1 MDLEMHNFQQHTE
14 VRWLSIGPAIK
25 RVLEQWEAICQF
37 VNDLSKDTKK
47 VPKSIN
53 YKRVYML
60 LGTKEKAITKV
71 NLEFFNSVVP
81 LFEQFLLL
89 FQKSSPTIHILYDS
103 ICDVLAKLMRRFM
116 KMAALEKKYGSELA
130 SIECKDVSL
139 QLADK
144 DVVIG
149 DRARKGLDELPRDQ
163 QKNVML
169 GIRSFFMTTISYL
182 QAKLPLDNQLLR
194 QLRCLNPVKRTKS
207 STVSSI
213 ESVACTLQ
221 PKVDQTQVVDE
232 WKVYQVDT
240 DLPNYDPKERIEVFW
255 KQVFELQ
262 GLAGE
267 PKYQILPVVVKS
279 ALVLTQTNAES
290 ERSLSVNARIVTKD
304 RSLLGE
310 KTIVGIHTLK
320 EAVWFFDP
328 DNKQPEK
335 IEIKSNLKKAV
346 KSAHAAYRDHLE
358 REKEM
363 ERKKKEEE
371 RRLKELAEKEKE
383 EKELLLKKKESLAK
397 SEEVLDEQEKIARE
411 ELKAAESILKDAN
424 KKLKDA
430 MASASIDRN
439 SLRNADLMLETASAA
454 QKKAMTKLDKIR
466 EKQKQVGMKTHKLL
480 DEVLPSTS
488 PSESKSKGSGKRKDT
503 GGDEKG
509 KGRKKLKGK

>member
-1 MDLEMHNFQQHTE
+1 
-14 VRWLSIGPAIK
+14 
-25 RVLEQWEAICQF
+25 
-37 VNDLSKDTKK
+37 
-47 VPKSIN
+47 
-53 YKRVYML
+53 
-60 LGTKEKAITKV
+60 
-71 NLEFFNSVVP
+71 
-81 LFEQFLLL
+81 
-89 FQKSSPTIHILYDS
+89 
-103 ICDVLAKLMRRFM
+103 
-116 KMAALEKKYGSELA
+116 
-130 SIECKDVSL
+130 
-139 QLADK
+139 
-144 DVVIG
+144 
-149 DRARKGLDELPRDQ
+149 
-163 QKNVML
+163 
-169 GIRSFFMTTISYL
+169 MTTISYL

-194 QLRCLNPVKRTKS
+194 QLGCLNPVKRTKS

-213 ESVACTLQ
+213 ESIACTLQ

-290 ERSLSVNARIVTKD
+290 ECSLSVNARIVTKD

-335 IEIKSNLKKAV
+335 IENNSNLKKAV

-358 REKEM
+358 REKEI

-383 EKELLLKKKESLAK
+383 EKEMLLKKKESLAK
-397 SEEVLDEQEKIARE
+397 SEEGLDEQEKIARE
-411 ELKAAESILKDAN
+411 ELKAADSVLKDAN

-430 MASASIDRN
+430 MVSASIDRN
-439 SLRNADLMLETASAA
+439 SLRTAHLMLETASAA
-454 QKKAMTKLDKIR
+454 QQKAMTKLDKIR

-488 PSESKSKGSGKRKDT
+488 PSESKSKGSGKRKDK

-509 KGRKKLKGK
+509 IGRKKLKGK

>member
-1 MDLEMHNFQQHTE
+1 MRALHAPYSQK
-14 VRWLSIGPAIK
+14 LIK
-25 RVLEQWEAICQF
+25 
-37 VNDLSKDTKK
+37 
-47 VPKSIN
+47 
-53 YKRVYML
+53 
-60 LGTKEKAITKV
+60 
-71 NLEFFNSVVP
+71 
-81 LFEQFLLL
+81 
-89 FQKSSPTIHILYDS
+89 
-103 ICDVLAKLMRRFM
+103 
-116 KMAALEKKYGSELA
+116 
-130 SIECKDVSL
+130 
-139 QLADK
+139 
-144 DVVIG
+144 
-149 DRARKGLDELPRDQ
+149 
-163 QKNVML
+163 
-169 GIRSFFMTTISYL
+169 
-182 QAKLPLDNQLLR
+182 
-194 QLRCLNPVKRTKS
+194 
-207 STVSSI
+207 
-213 ESVACTLQ
+213 
-221 PKVDQTQVVDE
+221 QVVDE

-290 ERSLSVNARIVTKD
+290 ECSLSVNARIVTKD

-335 IEIKSNLKKAV
+335 IEINSNLKKAV
-346 KSAHAAYRDHLE
+346 KSAHVAYRDHLE

-363 ERKKKEEE
+363 ERAKKEEE
-371 RRLKELAEKEKE
+371 RRLKDLAEKEKE
-383 EKELLLKKKESLAK
+383 EKEMLLKKKESLAK
-397 SEEVLDEQEKIARE
+397 SEEGLDEQEKIVRQ
-411 ELKAAESILKDAN
+411 ELKAADSVLKDAN

-439 SLRNADLMLETASAA
+439 SLRTADLMLETASAA
-454 QKKAMTKLDKIR
+454 QQKAMTKLDKIR
-466 EKQKQVGMKTHKLL
+466 EKQKQVGKKTHKLL

-488 PSESKSKGSGKRKDT
+488 PSETKSKGSGKRKDK